1 MAISGKTIKQGITYL
16 LVGGSTALLEL
27 VLFQILYQ
35 FTALGPAFSNIIAVV
50 VSTACNFLLN
60 GFVTFQSSSNL
71 VRSIVLYVLLFL
83 FNLFFSTTVI
93 TLLVDIGCL
102 PLLAKL
108 ATMVCIVCWNFILY
122 KKVVFA

>member
-1 MAISGKTIKQGITYL
+1 MNISGKNIRQVLTYL

-27 VLFQILYQ
+27 VLFQLLFQ
-35 FTALGPAFSNIIAVV
+35 FSGLGPALSNIIAVV

-71 VRSIVLYVLLFL
+71 TRSIVLYLALFL
-83 FNLFFSTTVI
+83 FNLWFSTTVI
-93 TLLVDIGCL
+93 TLLIDVGCL
-102 PLLAKL
+102 PVLAKL
-108 ATMVCIVCWNFILY
+108 ATMVCIVCWNFVLY